1 MEAQLN
7 KYRQY
12 TISDYLINTNKF
24 MKYLNFCL
32 EHNLKNEKKYLMD
45 ILLRNL
51 QLKENCGKPRLLTEL
66 RKLCTLII
74 IFSDFEI
81 ELLFQMNYL
90 IFNPEIQKR
99 IFLEVKDYLNNN
111 NNHEIINEEKKIYIT
126 NKYHF
131 WMLKLANQNFSSINE
146 IKDTILVEKE
156 LKDSI
161 NILVQFIND
170 INNNEI
176 YDSRKEN
183 EQLFIIKILY
193 ELGLYFFYKDEE
205 KNSFKFLNL
214 LITYYNKYIQK
225 YKADVN
231 NDDNNVFYFDIKNVK
246 ALIKYYEN
254 KKNKKENNMI
264 IERSENNINNIN
276 ILNNEDIINCENILN
291 EDFNKYKDE
300 INKTEN
306 DFKNLIQTSN
316 SNSLNEIDC
325 NSKNC
330 IKEFLSCL
338 KIAEFS
344 TYNVS
349 ENFSYYKITNDYINT
364 IQNKLDNKIS
374 SNTNR
379 KDDADLQY
387 IKKEIVYLIN
397 LLDIINKVNNNKEKL
412 DKSFLQNLAKYI
424 MANTLTD
431 NLRLSGM
438 LHSYIINFNHNIKRT
453 SSYFSKFVEFFED
466 KTSIYKDETIKQI
479 IFLDKIVKI
488 FHEINDTKNK
498 LSFPLSKEIIVN
510 FQEEFYIELIKI
522 FLYWLTPKEDSK
534 ESENINGKSH
544 KKVLKYSHSS
554 NILFILI
561 ESLKNWEF
569 LKMLKNIYS
578 IILKFIIDI
587 KYLNNLEFN
596 SNLVEALYET
606 KPKLFKVN
614 ALFDNVIRGF
624 VAIVDDISY
633 YINIKINFEE
643 IKNINEIN
651 INKENINF
659 YIEILFNLV
668 RSIENKLKII
678 EHSSLINI
686 DKNINDIINY
696 NKEQFLFSF
705 FHSREIS
712 QINNSKNNEIK
723 KAIVNGINYFRY
735 VMNNY
740 KINYMKLDLMSDN
753 IKLKKNY
760 ETFKSLID
768 QDILYQ
774 LILCFF
780 QEKRI
785 LESIILIQYS
795 KKYDKNIAFILLK
808 NLVENN
814 DSINFNNFKFIW
826 KIPLFEYLANYYSKN
841 NNNEAINTINV
852 LIKRISNH
860 QFFKGHQ
867 IRKNFKIINFL
878 NFLEYLNNNKYNL

>member
-111 NNHEIINEEKKIYIT
+111 NNEIINEEKKIYII

-488 FHEINDTKNK
+488 FHEINDTK
-498 LSFPLSKEIIVN
+498 I
-510 FQEEFYIELIKI
+510 
-522 FLYWLTPKEDSK
+522 
-534 ESENINGKSH
+534 
-544 KKVLKYSHSS
+544 
-554 NILFILI
+554 I

-596 SNLVEALYET
+596 SNLTETLYET

-826 KIPLFEYLANYYSKN
+826 KIPLFEYLASYYSKN